1 MKLKKIVNIFLAVFC
16 IFMVGIAPAMAADG
30 DYQIVRDSGNDNKQ
44 IVRDSGNDNKDN
56 VIEWQEWFNPVDG
69 FKELESSP
77 VGNPLKKFVNL
88 VIGLVILYGAASI
101 LKSWFKSNSED
112 GEKASDGYLGMGS
125 KAVGALVMIAC
136 IAMYFYFLGYKL

>member
-30 DYQIVRDSGNDNKQ
+30 DYQIVRDSGNDNK
-44 IVRDSGNDNKDN
+44 DN

-69 FKELESSP
+69 FNELESSP

-88 VIGLVILYGAASI
+88 VIGLVILYGRPQS
-101 LKSWFKSNSED
+101 
-112 GEKASDGYLGMGS
+112 
-125 KAVGALVMIAC
+125 
-136 IAMYFYFLGYKL
+136 

>member
-30 DYQIVRDSGNDNKQ
+30 DYQ

-112 GEKASDGYLGMGS
+112 GEKASDGYIGMGS

-136 IAMYFYFLGYKL
+136 VAMYFYFLGYKL

>member
-30 DYQIVRDSGNDNKQ
+30 DYQV
-44 IVRDSGNDNKDN
+44 VRDSGNDNKDN

-69 FKELESSP
+69 FNELESSP

-136 IAMYFYFLGYKL
+136 VAMYFYFLGYKL